1 MINCFDEIEND
12 YHELRDFILNDLSLL
27 LNSSK
32 GGNYATTLII
42 ATACEVLG
50 PLRYQH
56 NGEREFFKNYLTP
69 EKWRPV
75 AFSIY
80 DALRNGLA
88 HSFSPKS
95 LVQINGTTLEV
106 GISWKEKPH
115 FTYDQSS
122 SVIYINVVQ
131 LATSLEN
138 AFNIYENELR
148 TNSELCNQYKTK
160 RNKKRETNIHNQKE
174 KNEWLKLIKS

>member
-1 MINCFDEIEND
+1 MVNCFDEIEKD

-27 LNSSK
+27 LNSPK

-50 PLRYQH
+50 PVRFQN
-56 NGEREFFKNYLTP
+56 NGEKEFFKNYLIP
-69 EKWRPV
+69 EKWKPV

-95 LVQINGTTLEV
+95 LMQINGTTLEV
-106 GISWKEKPH
+106 GLSWKEKPH
-115 FTYDQSS
+115 FSYDQAS
-122 SVIYINVVQ
+122 SVIHINVAQ
-131 LATSLEN
+131 LAASLEK

-148 TNSELCNQYKTK
+148 TNNELCSRYKTK
-160 RNKKRETNIHNQKE
+160 RNKKRVTNIQNQKE
-174 KNEWLKLIKS
+174 KSEWLKLIKP